1 MVQLLSSDCVSSF
14 VQLVY
19 NMYEEKE
26 AEETPILLEANIT
39 FDHFIKYQISVLE
52 DESHI
57 LETEADVFLGCLES
71 WLSNIALK
79 ASNGEMNLDD
89 EIKSLCFDVI
99 ERSSDAFKDESVEQ
113 QQHEKKERFRKEFL
127 LSKRKIYATI
137 YMSIYLLFKSQPGLN
152 ETLHLSKFKFE
163 QGNSR
168 HCLYFIFRVMAHK
181 DGDENHDFDR

>member
-14 VQLVY
+14 VQIVY
-19 NMYEEKE
+19 NLYEENE
-26 AEETPILLEANIT
+26 AEETPTLFETTNIT
-39 FDHFIKYQISVLE
+39 FNHFIKYQISVLE

-57 LETEADVFLGCLES
+57 LETEAEVFLSCLES
-71 WLSNIALK
+71 WLSDLL
-79 ASNGEMNLDD
+79 ASSGEINLDD
-89 EIKSLCFDVI
+89 QIKFLCFDVI
-99 ERSSDAFKDESVEQ
+99 ERSSDSFKKDGSIE
-113 QQHEKKERFRKEFL
+113 HEKKKERFRKEFL

-152 ETLHLSKFKFE
+152 ESLHLTRFKFE